1 MWQRIQSI
9 FLLLAAI
16 ALGLLFLPAMSFI
29 SISGSQAAL
38 QQADVGMLADGVL
51 NIQDQVVFQ
60 ILTVLGAIA
69 SVAAIFMFKN
79 RSLQITLSRLTLVA
93 SIVIM
98 ILSAVFFY
106 LDYQLIEANTLIS
119 GDYGILSPVLGVL
132 FSFLAIRNIKKDD
145 QLVKSSDRLR

>member
-1 MWQRIQSI
+1 
-9 FLLLAAI
+9 
-16 ALGLLFLPAMSFI
+16 
-29 SISGSQAAL
+29 
-38 QQADVGMLADGVL
+38 
-51 NIQDQVVFQ
+51 
-60 ILTVLGAIA
+60 
-69 SVAAIFMFKN
+69 
-79 RSLQITLSRLTLVA
+79 
-93 SIVIM
+93 M